1 MFGYRTIG
9 FGGKASR
16 GGGGPGDRGL
26 YGGGEGGLMI
36 DYIAI
41 STTGN
46 GTDFGD
52 GLRYQTTGG
61 VCNGGSGDRGL
72 FSGGSDPWPGPYS
85 FNTIAAVTVSTLGD
99 AEDTGDLTEGRRFFA
114 GVSNGSE
121 DRGVYMGGYIP
132 GAVYARDTIDYVTIS
147 TAGDAADF
155 GDLSVGHFSM
165 TGVSNASNRGV
176 ACGGRTEA
184 ANGVNTLQ
192 YITISTTGDGTDF
205 GDTSVDDI
213 QSNGGCSNDTGDRG
227 IYGGGE
233 VSTASPVYVNVIE
246 YITISTASDGT
257 DFGNLLEARYALS
270 SCSNGEA
277 DRGTFAGGYSSTT
290 IDTIDYVTISSE
302 GDAADFGNLTS
313 GRFMNNT
320 GLSNGQ
326 T

>member
-52 GLRYQTTGG
+52 GLRYQTAGG

-99 AEDTGDLTEGRRFFA
+99 AEDTGDLTEGRRFMA

-132 GAVYARDTIDYVTIS
+132 GGVYARDTIDYVTIS
-147 TAGDAADF
+147 TAGDAIDF
-155 GDLSVGHFSM
+155 GDLLVGHFSM
-165 TGVSNASNRGV
+165 TGVSNASDRGV
-176 ACGGRTEA
+176 ACGGRTQA
-184 ANGVNTLQ
+184 VNGVNTLQ
-192 YITISTTGDGTDF
+192 YITISTTGDATDF
-205 GDTSVDDI
+205 GDTSVDNI
-213 QSNGGCSNDTGDRG
+213 QTNGGCSNDTGDRG

-233 VSTASPVYVNVIE
+233 ATLSTVYVNIIE

-257 DFGNLLEARYALS
+257 DFGDLLEARYNLS
-270 SCSNGEA
+270 SCSNGAA
-277 DRGTFAGGYSSTT
+277 DRGTFAGGAPGN

-313 GRFMNNT
+313 GRTMQNT